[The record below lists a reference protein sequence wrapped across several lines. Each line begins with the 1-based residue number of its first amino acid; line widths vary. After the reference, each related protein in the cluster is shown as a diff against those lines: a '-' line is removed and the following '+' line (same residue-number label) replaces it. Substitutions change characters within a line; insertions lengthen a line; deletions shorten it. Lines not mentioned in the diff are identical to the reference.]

1 MRQNTPKARS
11 AHSLCAY
18 KEKLVLF
25 GGSGFFHQEI
35 GMREAYNDLWMW
47 DTGLKTSEWR
57 QIECKGSIPIKR
69 MHHAAG
75 CLGGVMLVV
84 GGFNTEAKV
93 VLDDYNLFDF

>member
-1 MRQNTPKARS
+1 
-11 AHSLCAY
+11 
-18 KEKLVLF
+18 
-25 GGSGFFHQEI
+25 
-35 GMREAYNDLWMW
+35 
-47 DTGLKTSEWR
+47 
-57 QIECKGSIPIKR
+57 